1 MVCVSL
7 GAMPIASMALEL
19 VQPFVPGVL
28 SAVLDLDRVRWLR
41 DTDEELIVP
50 APYRTIP
57 GVLKWRRPEL
67 YGQLTAQ
74 PAAPAATPAKRG
86 GKA

>member
-1 MVCVSL
+1 
-7 GAMPIASMALEL
+7 
-19 VQPFVPGVL
+19 VL
-28 SAVLDLDRVRWLR
+28 SAVLDLDRIRWLR
-41 DTDEELIVP
+41 ETDEELIVP

-74 PAAPAATPAKRG
+74 PSRAADGRAATPAATPAEHG

>member
-1 MVCVSL
+1 LCESH
-7 GAMPIASMALEL
+7 E
-19 VQPFVPGVL
+19 PGIL

-74 PAAPAATPAKRG
+74 PAPAADGRAAAPTATPAKRG